1 MADINAGE
9 FDNCTPFSNAR
20 IFIVGTNLSDVGDS
34 ERSREDHIM
43 ADKEGLNT
51 IRAIAA
57 INCTMLM
64 CADWK

>member
-1 MADINAGE
+1 MADSNAGE
-9 FDNCTPFSNAR
+9 FDNCTPCSNAS
-20 IFIVGTNLSDVGDS
+20 IEGTDVSVVRNS

-51 IRAIAA
+51 INAIAA
-57 INCTMLM
+57 IDCTMMM